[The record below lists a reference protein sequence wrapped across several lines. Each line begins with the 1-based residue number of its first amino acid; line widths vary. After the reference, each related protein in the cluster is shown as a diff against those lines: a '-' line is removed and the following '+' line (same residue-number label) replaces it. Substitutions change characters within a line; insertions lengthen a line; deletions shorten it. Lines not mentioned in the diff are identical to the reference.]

1 MQTCNHL
8 QSVHLS
14 RFISSHFP
22 PWLRYSSPPISPF
35 LVMYWYIFTPIQKK
49 GNAKKYS
56 NHPTIVLI
64 SYVSEEMLKI
74 LQARLQQYV
83 NQEISHVQ
91 GRLGKGR
98 GTRDKTVH
106 ICWIIEKGK
115 TREFQKKEKHL
126 LLLHWL
132 CLWWCGSQ
140 QTVENSSRDGNTRP
154 PYLPTEKPVCR
165 SRSQQLE
172 LDMGKQTG
180 SKLEKEYVKA
190 TYCHPA
196 YLTYRH
202 STSCEKVACMK
213 NKLEQRLLEEISIT
227 SYMQMTPPLW

>member
-140 QTVENSSRDGNTRP
+140 QTVENSSRDGNTRL
-154 PYLPTEKPVCR
+154 PYCLLKNLYAGQEATVKTGYGKTDWFQIGKGVCQGYIL
-165 SRSQQLE
+165 SPCLFN
-172 LDMGKQTG
+172 L
-180 SKLEKEYVKA
+180 
-190 TYCHPA
+190 
-196 YLTYRH
+196 
-202 STSCEKVACMK
+202 
-213 NKLEQRLLEEISIT
+213 
-227 SYMQMTPPLW
+227 